1 MFVYMAVYFP
11 FACSS
16 AGSREGGI
24 AIYFFVACSPVALM
38 FQHNRG
44 VLKQSKPSGQIYDT
58 VCKF

>member
-1 MFVYMAVYFP
+1 MAVYFP

-24 AIYFFVACSPVALM
+24 AIYFFVACSPVTLM